1 MTGKIAKKPT
11 HKNMPDFIAQ
21 QQQMKEDLIASALSA
36 KMHHQKHADGDDSI
50 QRNALAKI
58 FHALGFV
65 NALAKRKLRR

>member
-1 MTGKIAKKPT
+1 M

-21 QQQMKEDLIASALSA
+21 QQQMKEDLMSSALSA
-36 KMHHQKHADGDDSI
+36 KMHHKKHAGGGVGAAADGDDSI

>member
-1 MTGKIAKKPT
+1 
-11 HKNMPDFIAQ
+11 MPDFIAQ
-21 QQQMKEDLIASALSA
+21 QQQMKEDLMASALSA
-36 KMHHQKHADGDDSI
+36 KMHHQKHAADGDDSI